1 LHKAHIYAKFHI
13 GHNRVHNMDHQFIQ
27 LSNPTI
33 IKLLSIY
40 KHLEDTDWTITQTI
54 VNSIITVEMM
64 ADYGNVVIVRTH
76 SNYKGTGPV
85 QAIITID
92 CFGKTKSNTDFS

>member
-1 LHKAHIYAKFHI
+1 
-13 GHNRVHNMDHQFIQ
+13 
-27 LSNPTI
+27 
-33 IKLLSIY
+33 
-40 KHLEDTDWTITQTI
+40 
-54 VNSIITVEMM
+54 MM
-64 ADYGNVVIVRTH
+64 ADYGNVVIVATH